1 MDALFYLIIIAL
13 TPIVFPFFIKKI
25 LGWNSEVDLTGHGL
39 TGRMGQVR
47 TTIPSRVSV
56 NREVIEKAYAK
67 LEQDV
72 LNKRITKANESLT
85 IDAFIAELNIA
96 KLDLEI
102 NEPEGYIPKKK
113 MIKDVE
119 FLNKYIIK
127 AQELKEKI
135 VPFKYPD
142 FNLNLYKK

>member
-25 LGWNSEVDLTGHGL
+25 FGWNSEVDLTGHGL
-39 TGRMGQVR
+39 TGRMGQLR

-72 LNKRITKANESLT
+72 LNKRITKANESIT
-85 IDAFIAELNIA
+85 IEAFITHLYTA

-102 NEPEGYIPKKK
+102 NTPEGFFPKKK
-113 MIKDVE
+113 MKKDIE
-119 FLNKYIIK
+119 FIDEYIIK
-127 AQELKEKI
+127 VQKLKEEI
-135 VPFKYPD
+135 VSFKYPNVHITLD
-142 FNLNLYKK
+142 N